1 MREVR
6 VRRRKSRKRP
16 SSTGT
21 KTPRMKIPPLFRRLP
36 HRRMHLLTTHN
47 YRHREDSRRSQRT
60 LPPERS
66 HILSFHFRGTVLRLN
81 RVHSSLLCLRLQHY
95 FCRTRLR
102 FHLLEA
108 RNSFSRSRATS

>member
-21 KTPRMKIPPLFRRLP
+21 RTRRMKIPPLFRRLP
-36 HRRMHLLTTHN
+36 HRRMYLLTTHN

-66 HILSFHFRGTVLRLN
+66 HILSFHFRAESTMENQDSDGDCNLKHV
-81 RVHSSLLCLRLQHY
+81 Q
-95 FCRTRLR
+95 
-102 FHLLEA
+102 
-108 RNSFSRSRATS
+108 NS